1 MITDDKQINSCLE
14 QICEQGCRSVNQVI
28 QQLDQGEVI
37 EDIAH
42 LSRVQQQRLLQELK
56 SIMAVYAVTGSCE
69 VWVCCKVMRLFKINH
84 LFYAR

>member
-28 QQLDQGEVI
+28 QQLEQGDVI
-37 EDIAH
+37 EEIAY

-56 SIMAVYAVTGSCE
+56 SIMAVYAETGSCE
-69 VWVCCKVMRLFKINH
+69 V
-84 LFYAR
+84 